1 MVKIGIEV
9 HHRLATH
16 KLFCNC
22 PSELAEGKEPVVVV
36 DRRLHPVF
44 SELGEIDRA
53 SLVEFKKSKVFEYQ
67 AFSESNCLI
76 ELDEEPPFP
85 LNREALKIVLELAMQ
100 FNSRIVDEV
109 HIMRKIV
116 IDGSN
121 TTGFQRTAVI
131 AFSGELETS
140 RGNIGIP
147 LIALEEESSGIVET
161 KKEKTVYR
169 LDRLGIPLV
178 EITTTPDIKDG
189 KHLREVAEKIGMILR
204 ATGKVARGLG
214 TVRQDVNIST
224 EEGARV
230 ELKGAQ
236 DLKMLPT
243 LIEFEVKRQEKLIE
257 LIKELKKK
265 KAYSIKSKTVE
276 LTEIF
281 KNTDSK
287 LVKKELEAGGI
298 VLGVKLPKHAGVLG
312 TELQTG
318 KRYGTELSNYA
329 KHAGVK
335 GIMHGDENLA
345 KVYKFTDKEISE
357 VGKKLSIDKED
368 CFVIVVA
375 PKAKANGAL
384 EKVIERAN
392 MDYVPEETRKVNPDG
407 TSSYMRP
414 LPGRARMY
422 PETDIPPVKVD
433 GELLSETKKGMA
445 ESYEDKKSKLE
456 KILNKDM
463 AARILKSRHLKT
475 FEELVK
481 NSIDPMLAA
490 STIENTIVSL
500 RREGFGI
507 KEVDKSLK
515 ELFEEY
521 KKGAFVKA
529 AIPDILKEMSKGKKI
544 SEVLSDGKFS
554 KISGNELEKLAKE
567 NEFDIKRIMGRY
579 RNRIEPE
586 ELMKMIKKKK

>member
-1 MVKIGIEV
+1 MKCGLEI
-9 HHRLATH
+9 HQRLAGK

-67 AFSESNCLI
+67 AFTESNCLI

-121 TTGFQRTAVI
+121 TTGFQRTAVV
-131 AFSGELETS
+131 AFGGELETS
-140 RGNIGIP
+140 KGKIGIP
-147 LIALEEESSGIVET
+147 LIAIEEESSGIVET

-243 LIEFEVKRQEKLIE
+243 LIEYEVKRQEKLVEI
-257 LIKELKKK
+257 IKELKKK
-265 KAYSIKSKTVE
+265 KAYPVKSKTVE
-276 LTEIF
+276 LTDIF
-281 KNTDSK
+281 GDTESK
-287 LVKKELEAGGI
+287 LVKKEIELGGI
-298 VLGVKLPKHAGVLG
+298 VLGIKLPKHAGVLG

-335 GIMHGDENLA
+335 GIMHNDEDLA

-357 VGKKLSIDKED
+357 VGKKLSISEED

-375 PKAKANGAL
+375 SKAKAESAL

-392 MDYVPEETRKVNPDG
+392 VDYVPEETRKVNPDG

-422 PETDIPPVKVD
+422 PETDVPPVEVD
-433 GELLSETKKGMA
+433 ENLISETKKGMA

-481 NSIDPMLAA
+481 ERIDPMLAA
-490 STIENTIVSL
+490 STIENTLVSL
-500 RREGFGI
+500 RREGFEI
-507 KEVDKSLK
+507 KQVDKSLK
-515 ELFEEY
+515 NLFEEY
-521 KKGAFVKA
+521 KKGKFVKA
-529 AIPDILKEMSKGKKI
+529 AIPDILREMSKGKKI
-544 SEVLSDGKFS
+544 SGILSDGKFS
-554 KISGNELEKLAKE
+554 KISGKELEKLVKE
-567 NEFDIKRIMGRY
+567 NEFDIKRIMGKH
-579 RNRIEPE
+579 RNQIDPE
-586 ELMKMIKKKK
+586 ELMKIIKKKK